1 MKVGVFVFGALLVCA
16 AIALADGPEAHVRP
30 LALDVGNPH
39 YLVFRG
45 KPVVLV
51 GSGEHYGSVLNL
63 DFDYIR
69 YLDALAADGL
79 DHTRLFSGTYHEP
92 AGAFGIVENTLAPQP
107 RRYICPW
114 KRSTTPGA
122 NDGGNKFDLTRFDP
136 AYFERLDDFLT
147 QAGNRKIVVEV
158 NLFSPNYDDSIW
170 AINPMNAR
178 NNINDVGAVPAN
190 ETYTLKHP
198 ELLKVQD
205 AVVRKIV
212 SHCQA
217 FDNLYFEVCN
227 EPYFGGVTAEWQD
240 HLVGVIHDAEND
252 LPAGHLISM
261 NIANGSRKVDRRNP
275 GVSILNF
282 HYCDPPDAVAENS
295 GLRCVIGENETGF
308 KGSGDDVYRR
318 EAWDFVLAGGGLYD
332 NLDYSFTVS
341 HPDGS
346 LTDYKAPGGGGETL
360 RRQLRVLHE
369 FIDSFDFVHMTPD
382 NSIVSQALPKN
393 AQVHALVE
401 PGKQYAVY
409 LRGAKPAELKID
421 LPAGNYDVRWTDPVS
436 GKALD
441 PETIA
446 STGGVKTLRLP
457 PNVNEIAL
465 SIKRSK

>member
-1 MKVGVFVFGALLVCA
+1 MKIPICNRSVGNGSKPYAPRSASCRPCGSTKAVESSWRNRETSASLCSGALLVCA
-16 AIALADGPEAHVRP
+16 AIALADGPRRAVRP

-217 FDNLYFEVCN
+217 FDNLVFRSLQRAL
-227 EPYFGGVTAEWQD
+227 F
-240 HLVGVIHDAEND
+240 
-252 LPAGHLISM
+252 
-261 NIANGSRKVDRRNP
+261 RRRNCR
-275 GVSILNF
+275 VARSSRRR
-282 HYCDPPDAVAENS
+282 DP
-295 GLRCVIGENETGF
+295 
-308 KGSGDDVYRR
+308 RR
-318 EAWDFVLAGGGLYD
+318 R
-332 NLDYSFTVS
+332 
-341 HPDGS
+341 
-346 LTDYKAPGGGGETL
+346 K
-360 RRQLRVLHE
+360 
-369 FIDSFDFVHMTPD
+369 
-382 NSIVSQALPKN
+382 
-393 AQVHALVE
+393 
-401 PGKQYAVY
+401 
-409 LRGAKPAELKID
+409 
-421 LPAGNYDVRWTDPVS
+421 
-436 GKALD
+436 
-441 PETIA
+441 
-446 STGGVKTLRLP
+446 
-457 PNVNEIAL
+457 
-465 SIKRSK
+465 